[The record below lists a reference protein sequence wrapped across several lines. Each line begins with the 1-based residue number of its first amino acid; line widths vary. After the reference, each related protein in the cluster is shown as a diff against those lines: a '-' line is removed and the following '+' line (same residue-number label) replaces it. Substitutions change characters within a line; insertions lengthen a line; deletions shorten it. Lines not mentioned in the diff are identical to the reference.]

1 MQAGTRSARSG
12 LQNIRSADAE
22 GIAVKDPRHNFE
34 SAALPIMAALGL
46 FAVCAGCLSSPP
58 KAGMGGGSTLQ
69 VADGQ
74 RDALWERAVVVLNR
88 NHFQVARE
96 SKLEGIIETEYRGG
110 ANILEPWHPDSVGFL
125 NRMESTLQSIRRRVT
140 INMQS
145 SGAGTMLVNVR
156 VDKEIEDLPGLAA
169 NYEGGATFPEYQPL
183 NRDLDQVVGQSGPSR
198 WLPVGRDL
206 LLERKL
212 TNEIQG
218 AYLP

>member
-1 MQAGTRSARSG
+1 M
-12 LQNIRSADAE
+12 
-22 GIAVKDPRHNFE
+22 KDPRPNLD
-34 SAALPIMAALGL
+34 SAALPVIAALGL
-46 FAVCAGCLSSPP
+46 IVACAGCLSSPP
-58 KAGMGGGSTLQ
+58 KAGMVGGSTLQ

-145 SGAGTMLVNVR
+145 SGGGTMLVNVR

-183 NRDLDQVVGQSGPSR
+183 NRDLNQVVGQSGPSR
-198 WLPVGRDL
+198 WLPVGRDP

-212 TNEIQG
+212 ANEIQG

>member
-1 MQAGTRSARSG
+1 M
-12 LQNIRSADAE
+12 
-22 GIAVKDPRHNFE
+22 KDPRHNFE
-34 SAALPIMAALGL
+34 AAALPIIAVLGL
-46 FAVCAGCLSSPP
+46 IAACAGCLSSPP
-58 KAGMGGGSTLQ
+58 KAGMAGGSTLQ

-198 WLPVGRDL
+198 WLPVGRDP

-218 AYLP
+218 AYLQ

>member
-1 MQAGTRSARSG
+1 
-12 LQNIRSADAE
+12 
-22 GIAVKDPRHNFE
+22 VKDPRPNLE
-34 SAALPIMAALGL
+34 SPALPIIVALGL
-46 FAVCAGCLSSPP
+46 IAACAGCLSSPP
-58 KAGMGGGSTLQ
+58 KAGMAGGSTLQ

-198 WLPVGRDL
+198 WLPVGRDP
-206 LLERKL
+206 LLEQKL
-212 TNEIQG
+212 AAEIQG

>member
-1 MQAGTRSARSG
+1 
-12 LQNIRSADAE
+12 
-22 GIAVKDPRHNFE
+22 
-34 SAALPIMAALGL
+34 MAALGL
-46 FAVCAGCLSSPP
+46 IAACAGCLSSPP

-198 WLPVGRDL
+198 WLPVGRDP